1 MTMSDEYDRPS
12 KSALKREADELQ
24 KLGEA
29 LIDLPDAV
37 LEQLPLPESLRDAVA
52 NARRFT
58 SHGARLRQ
66 RQYIGKL
73 MRKIEVEPIR
83 RALDARQQEQR
94 LEARRF
100 QRIEQWRERL
110 IREPHIAVPELLEEM
125 PGADAERLRALA
137 AAAAQDTR
145 DGATP
150 RAARLLF
157 QYLRELFSLQ

>member
-1 MTMSDEYDRPS
+1 MSDEYDRPS

-110 IREPHIAVPELLEEM
+110 IREPHIAVPELLVEM

>member
-12 KSALKREADELQ
+12 KSALKREAEELQ

-29 LIDLPDAV
+29 LIDLPDAL
-37 LEQLPLPESLRDAVA
+37 LEQLPLPEALRDAVA

-110 IREPHIAVPELLEEM
+110 IREPHIAVPELLVEM

-137 AAAAQDTR
+137 AEAAQDTR

>member
-12 KSALKREADELQ
+12 KSALKREAEELQ
-24 KLGEA
+24 KLGET
-29 LIDLPDAV
+29 LIDLPDTV

-83 RALDARQQEQR
+83 QALDARQQEQR

-110 IREPHIAVPELLEEM
+110 IREPHIAVPELLVEM
-125 PGADAERLRALA
+125 PDADAERLHALA
-137 AAAAQDTR
+137 AAAAQDAR